1 MKTFSIKPVEIAVVR
16 RCRQKFSK
24 DAADTIG
31 TLSKTCDYEVVCT
44 MRATLQLATLEHTDC
59 WLIGTVL
66 LALTN
71 RTEWEDR
78 TTAPNSNSSVSD

>member
-1 MKTFSIKPVEIAVVR
+1 
-16 RCRQKFSK
+16 
-24 DAADTIG
+24 
-31 TLSKTCDYEVVCT
+31 
-44 MRATLQLATLEHTDC
+44 MRATLHLATLEHTDC
-59 WLIGTVL
+59 RLIGTVL